1 MPDPS
6 LEPLWLSIAVIAIG
20 VLVCGGWKQL
30 RADRTKAILMW
41 VCALVILGNLLILR
55 A

>member
-1 MPDPS
+1 MLNPA
-6 LEPLWLSIAVIAIG
+6 LEPLWLSIAVIAMG
-20 VLVCGGWKQL
+20 LLVWGGWRQF